1 MQPRRQVRRRDQGTI
16 VCPRSHPPV
25 GWIDPP
31 LVHTAYRVW
40 RAQAVEGDRCALAHL
55 SGLRERPVALC
66 RPHALPSPRHLQ
78 HAEIVGSPSS
88 APKADRQAARRIA
101 AIVRSG
107 RRLTVMVNGTP
118 STGPGGAPSKPRA
131 PGATI
136 CGSQPFHPPHLG
148 IQRLYGRKLA
158 LRTDG
163 ARADWSAGKSGKPPV
178 GSAIPLNPASKST
191 RLRRRG
197 SNCLI
202 NLRHSARGRRWPDL
216 RQVVLLSEISSHGDC
231 CYR

>member
-31 LVHTAYRVW
+31 LVHTASRVW

-118 STGPGGAPSKPRA
+118 STGPGGALQAEGSRRYDLRLPAIPPAKPRHPA
-131 PGATI
+131 P
-136 CGSQPFHPPHLG
+136 
-148 IQRLYGRKLA
+148 
-158 LRTDG
+158 LRAK
-163 ARADWSAGKSGKPPV
+163 ARPSD
-178 GSAIPLNPASKST
+178 
-191 RLRRRG
+191 RRRAG
-197 SNCLI
+197 GLV
-202 NLRHSARGRRWPDL
+202 GREKRQASRWVGYPTES
-216 RQVVLLSEISSHGDC
+216 RK
-231 CYR
+231 